1 MYRPLL
7 IVSASLSFA
16 SSLLWAQQNKTPV
29 IKRAPP
35 AYQPVPVAEARRP
48 NPVKSTP
55 ESIASGQ
62 RIFSF
67 DCVQCHG
74 LAGDAKG
81 EVPKDLKLPD
91 LTDAAALK
99 DYTDGAIF
107 YRIKSGHGS
116 MPPEGNRVQ
125 TDQLWD
131 LVNYVRSLEAAKAEK
146 AK

>member
-7 IVSASLSFA
+7 IVSALLSFA

-29 IKRAPP
+29 IKTAPP
-35 AYQPVPVAEARRP
+35 AYQPVPVVEARRP
-48 NPVKSTP
+48 NPVKPTP

-91 LTDAAALK
+91 LTDPAALK
-99 DYTDGAIF
+99 DYTDGALF
-107 YRIKSGHGS
+107 YRIKNGHGG
-116 MPPEGNRVQ
+116 MPPEGRRAE
-125 TDQLWD
+125 TDQLWN
-131 LVNYVRSLEAAKAEK
+131 LVNYVRSLPAAQAEK